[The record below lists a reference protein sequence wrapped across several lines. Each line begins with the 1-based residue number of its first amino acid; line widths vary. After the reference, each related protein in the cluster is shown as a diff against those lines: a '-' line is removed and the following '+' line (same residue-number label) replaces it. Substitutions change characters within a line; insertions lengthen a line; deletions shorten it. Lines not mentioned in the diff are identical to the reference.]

1 MVPPGAAPVTNRKR
15 LRARRG
21 EAPYIPLDL
30 TGGPQQSGPRRQH
43 DCLSCREGGPPCL
56 RTSPPLGRTLEVHRT
71 SWRIPFPRHACIEA
85 VAAGSPYRYPL
96 WLARALNSAIYDVKW
111 DYESY
116 RAIARI
122 AVFYVKIAVFYNKFM
137 LLCPIL

>member
-1 MVPPGAAPVTNRKR
+1 MLTHDIHAWFNIQMIGTICEQFPH
-15 LRARRG
+15 
-21 EAPYIPLDL
+21 LD
-30 TGGPQQSGPRRQH
+30 PQSGAW
-43 DCLSCREGGPPCL
+43 S
-56 RTSPPLGRTLEVHRT
+56 
-71 SWRIPFPRHACIEA
+71 EA

-122 AVFYVKIAVFYNKFM
+122 AVFYVKIAVFYKKIYAVVPHFVIIREIS
-137 LLCPIL
+137 LFFCVFTGIYVDLKACG

>member
-1 MVPPGAAPVTNRKR
+1 MTAA
-15 LRARRG
+15 L
-21 EAPYIPLDL
+21 
-30 TGGPQQSGPRRQH
+30 
-43 DCLSCREGGPPCL
+43 
-56 RTSPPLGRTLEVHRT
+56 
-71 SWRIPFPRHACIEA
+71 HALILIFFYLLIEA

-111 DYESY
+111 DYESD

-122 AVFYVKIAVFYNKFM
+122 ADFYVKIAVFNNKFM

>member
-1 MVPPGAAPVTNRKR
+1 MLP
-15 LRARRG
+15 
-21 EAPYIPLDL
+21 
-30 TGGPQQSGPRRQH
+30 TGHLGKGHLWGLFFLLEDKQTFKW
-43 DCLSCREGGPPCL
+43 GG
-56 RTSPPLGRTLEVHRT
+56 
-71 SWRIPFPRHACIEA
+71 EA

-96 WLARALNSAIYDVKW
+96 WLARALNSAIYDVKC

-116 RAIARI
+116 SAIARI

>member
-1 MVPPGAAPVTNRKR
+1 MDACFACRVSFWDGYILYNTTTTSGERTAA
-15 LRARRG
+15 G
-21 EAPYIPLDL
+21 
-30 TGGPQQSGPRRQH
+30 
-43 DCLSCREGGPPCL
+43 
-56 RTSPPLGRTLEVHRT
+56 TSTT
-71 SWRIPFPRHACIEA
+71 EA

-111 DYESY
+111 DYESD
-116 RAIARI
+116 RAIAKI

>member
-1 MVPPGAAPVTNRKR
+1 MNYCQNRLMGWRLPPS
-15 LRARRG
+15 LRNV
-21 EAPYIPLDL
+21 
-30 TGGPQQSGPRRQH
+30 GP
-43 DCLSCREGGPPCL
+43 
-56 RTSPPLGRTLEVHRT
+56 
-71 SWRIPFPRHACIEA
+71 EA

-111 DYESY
+111 DYQSH